1 MVQNHRTITMKATNS
16 RQFSSVAARTLKVV
30 GIVLILSALLD
41 SIVLSLP
48 GETADIF
55 NRVWQLAAATQI
67 VDRGIMP
74 LMGIALLLTG
84 FWVDS
89 STGVSIERR
98 SVWLDLRFWALLL
111 SSLLGIIYLLVVPI
125 HLNNTRLELREALAQ
140 VDREAGQAEAQL
152 EAQIKSPQFKAQ
164 IEQLKS
170 QRRSQISEL
179 LQDRGKLEQAL
190 KSPEV
195 PKELKTVL
203 EQSKTDP
210 QAADKFLEQQAQE
223 LPNQARNEIR
233 TRKQQKEKELRTRSR
248 NSSLQT
254 GISSLLLAI
263 GYITVGWTGLRSI
276 GILRLGRR

>member
-1 MVQNHRTITMKATNS
+1 MKATNS

-30 GIVLILSALLD
+30 GIILILSALLD
-41 SIVLSLP
+41 CIVLSLP
-48 GETADIF
+48 GEASDMI
-55 NRVWQLAAATQI
+55 NRGWQLAAATQI
-67 VDRGIMP
+67 VDRGIIP

-98 SVWLDLRFWALLL
+98 NFWLDLRFWALLI
-111 SSLLGIIYLLVVPI
+111 SSLLGLIYLLLVPV
-125 HLNNTRLELREALAQ
+125 HLNNTRLELKDALVQ
-140 VDREAGQAEAQL
+140 VDREAGQAEGQL
-152 EAQIKSPQFKAQ
+152 EAQMKSEQFKTQ

-170 QRRSQISEL
+170 QRRSEISAL
-179 LQDRGKLEQAL
+179 LQDEGKMAQAL

-195 PKELKTVL
+195 PKELKAVL
-203 EQSKTDP
+203 QESKNDP
-210 QAADKFLEQQAQE
+210 KALDKFLEQQAQE
-223 LPNQARNEIR
+223 LPDQARNEIR

-263 GYITVGWTGLRSI
+263 GYITVGWTGLRSM
-276 GILRLGRR
+276 GMLRFGRRKA

>member
-1 MVQNHRTITMKATNS
+1 MKATNS

-30 GIVLILSALLD
+30 GIILILSALLD
-41 SIVLSLP
+41 CIVLSLP
-48 GETADIF
+48 GETSDMI
-55 NRVWQLAAATQI
+55 NRGWQLAAATQI
-67 VDRGIMP
+67 VDRGIIP
-74 LMGIALLLTG
+74 LMGIALLMTG

-98 SVWLDLRFWALLL
+98 NFWLDLRFWALLI
-111 SSLLGIIYLLVVPI
+111 SSLLGLIYLLLVPV
-125 HLNNTRLELREALAQ
+125 HLNNTRLELKEALVQ
-140 VDREAGQAEAQL
+140 VDREAGQAEGQL
-152 EAQIKSPQFKAQ
+152 EAQMKSEQFKTQ

-170 QRRSQISEL
+170 QRRSQIAAL
-179 LQDRGKLEQAL
+179 LQDEGKMAEAL

-195 PKELKTVL
+195 PKELKAVL
-203 EQSKTDP
+203 QESKNDP
-210 QAADKFLEQQAQE
+210 KALDKFLEQQAQE

-263 GYITVGWTGLRSI
+263 GYITVGWTGLRSM
-276 GILRLGRR
+276 GMLRFGGRKA

>member
-1 MVQNHRTITMKATNS
+1 MKATNS

-30 GIVLILSALLD
+30 GIILILSALLD
-41 SIVLSLP
+41 CIVLSLP
-48 GETADIF
+48 GETSDIL
-55 NRVWQLAAATQI
+55 NRGWQLAAATQI
-67 VDRGIMP
+67 VDRGIIP

-89 STGVSIERR
+89 STGVSVERR
-98 SVWLDLRFWALLL
+98 NFWLDLRFWALLI
-111 SSLLGIIYLLVVPI
+111 SSLLGLIYLLLVPV
-125 HLNNTRLELREALAQ
+125 HLNNTRLELKDTLAQ
-140 VDREAGQAEAQL
+140 VDKEAGQAEGQL
-152 EAQIKSPQFKAQ
+152 EAQIKSDQFKAQ
-164 IEQLKS
+164 IEQLKN
-170 QRRSQISEL
+170 QRRSQISVL
-179 LQDRGKLEQAL
+179 LEDEGKLQQAL
-190 KSPEV
+190 KSSEV

-203 EQSKTDP
+203 EKSKNDP
-210 QAADKFLEQQAQE
+210 KALDKFLEQQAQE

-276 GILRLGRR
+276 GILRFGRRKA

>member
-1 MVQNHRTITMKATNS
+1 MKATNS

-30 GIVLILSALLD
+30 GIILILSALLD
-41 SIVLSLP
+41 CIVLSLP
-48 GETADIF
+48 GETSDMI
-55 NRVWQLAAATQI
+55 NRGWQLAAATQI
-67 VDRGIMP
+67 VDRGIIP
-74 LMGIALLLTG
+74 LMGIALLMTG

-98 SVWLDLRFWALLL
+98 NVWLDLRFWALLI
-111 SSLLGIIYLLVVPI
+111 SSLLGLIYLLLVPV
-125 HLNNTRLELREALAQ
+125 HLNNTRLELKETLVQ
-140 VDREAGQAEAQL
+140 VEREAGQAEGQL
-152 EAQIKSPQFKAQ
+152 EAQMKSEQFKTQ

-170 QRRSQISEL
+170 QRRSQIAAL
-179 LQDRGKLEQAL
+179 LQDEGKMAEAL

-195 PKELKTVL
+195 PKELKAVL
-203 EQSKTDP
+203 QESKNDP
-210 QAADKFLEQQAQE
+210 KALDKFLEQQAQE

-263 GYITVGWTGLRSI
+263 GYITVGWTGLRSM
-276 GILRLGRR
+276 GMLRFGRHQG